1 MKTVTFTLRGKKYG
15 LYYNGAAMFDVQDVL
30 GGDTTQLFTV
40 IRGRSREKFAKL
52 CEMIEI
58 MSAQYNKAMAAVGRP
73 APELLRAEYL
83 HAVAALRDIDKLQNM
98 VIEAINAGLAQEETE
113 EDEEID
119 IGLIELQ
126 KKTAKAGLRE
136 RST

>member
-1 MKTVTFTLRGKKYG
+1 MKTVTFTLRGQKYG

-58 MSAQYNKAMAAVGRP
+58 MSAQYNKAMAVVADRPRSFCGRNTYTP
-73 APELLRAEYL
+73 WRRCATS
-83 HAVAALRDIDKLQNM
+83 ISC
-98 VIEAINAGLAQEETE
+98 
-113 EDEEID
+113 
-119 IGLIELQ
+119 
-126 KKTAKAGLRE
+126 KTW
-136 RST
+136 

>member
-1 MKTVTFTLRGKKYG
+1 MKTVTFTLRGQKYG

-58 MSAQYNKAMAAVGRP
+58 MSAQYTKQWQRWADRPGAFAGGIPTRRGGAARH
-73 APELLRAEYL
+73 R
-83 HAVAALRDIDKLQNM
+83 
-98 VIEAINAGLAQEETE
+98 
-113 EDEEID
+113 
-119 IGLIELQ
+119 
-126 KKTAKAGLRE
+126 
-136 RST
+136 

>member
-1 MKTVTFTLRGKKYG
+1 MKTVTFTLRGQKYG

-58 MSAQYNKAMAAVGRP
+58 MSAQYNKAMAEVGRP

-83 HAVAALRDIDKLQNM
+83 HAVAALRDID
-98 VIEAINAGLAQEETE
+98 IEKNSIAEQVNRNHRNGNHHAWRNGTHRM
-113 EDEEID
+113 
-119 IGLIELQ
+119 Q
-126 KKTAKAGLRE
+126 K
-136 RST
+136 